1 MTASSSAEATPRG
14 HADRKS
20 LKFLSE
26 AVQLLQSRPCQHRMH
41 FTVYRK
47 LLDELRTAVAR
58 PRARRHA
65 EQLAATHL
73 PIAEALEDLMLEAM
87 IGRRAAECPELEALL
102 KRLAGAAGCRRSS
115 GA

>member
-1 MTASSSAEATPRG
+1 MTTPSPAEAAPRG

-20 LKFLSE
+20 LKFLAE

-65 EQLAATHL
+65 ERLAATHL
-73 PIAEALEDLMLEAM
+73 PIAEALEDLMLDAM
-87 IGRRAAECPELEALL
+87 LARRASDCPELDALL
-102 KRLAGAAGCRRSS
+102 RRLAVPARRSDLR